1 MHAISTPPTAQ
12 EINALMKLC
21 SVAGVMMLAIVG
33 YDDAVARLKGTTG
46 FIAKTMHGIQF
57 KLERTN

>member
-1 MHAISTPPTAQ
+1 
-12 EINALMKLC
+12 
-21 SVAGVMMLAIVG
+21 MLAIVG

-57 KLERTN
+57 KLERAN